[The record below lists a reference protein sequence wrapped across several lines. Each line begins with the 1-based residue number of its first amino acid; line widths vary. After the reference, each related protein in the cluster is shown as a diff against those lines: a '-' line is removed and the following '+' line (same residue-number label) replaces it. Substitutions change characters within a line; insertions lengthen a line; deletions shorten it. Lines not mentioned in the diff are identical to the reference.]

1 MRNPF
6 AFTTGELVTIGL
18 FAGASKAASLMVA
31 LIGGGPNPITLLL
44 RNAVLAALMMVL
56 LIKVT
61 RPGTLTLSTVVSVLL
76 GLFLLGSATLSLPGI
91 IMACI
96 IAEIFMVAFA
106 PLNCPVLTAAVGIAV
121 SEFLRRGVSLGMSYI
136 AMREQPELL
145 IPSIIFM
152 SFSYIGVLV
161 GIYGGFKMSKE
172 LRHAGLI
179 QN

>member
-1 MRNPF
+1 MKNPF

-31 LIGGGPNPITLLL
+31 LIGGGPNPLTLLL
-44 RNAVLAALMMVL
+44 RNAVLAVLMMVL

-61 RPGTLTLSTVVSVLL
+61 RPGTLTLSTMLSVLL
-76 GLFLLGSATLSLPGI
+76 GLFLLGSATLSVPGI
-91 IMACI
+91 LMACI
-96 IAEIFMVAFA
+96 IAEIFMLAFK
-106 PLNCPVLTAAVGIAV
+106 PLNRPVLTAAVGVAV
-121 SEFLRRGVSLGMSYI
+121 SELLRRCVSLTMSYVT
-136 AMREQPELL
+136 MREQPQLL
-145 IPSIIFM
+145 IPLFILM
-152 SFSYIGVLV
+152 GFSYIGILI

>member
-1 MRNPF
+1 MKNPF

-61 RPGTLTLSTVVSVLL
+61 RPGTLTLSTVLSVLL
-76 GLFLLGSATLSLPGI
+76 GLFLLGSATLSFPGI

-96 IAEIFMVAFA
+96 IAEIFMVALA
-106 PLNCPVLTAAVGIAV
+106 PLNRPVLSAAVGVAV
-121 SEFLRRGVSLGMSYI
+121 SELLRRCVSLGMSYLTL
-136 AMREQPELL
+136 REQPELL
-145 IPSIIFM
+145 IPSIILM
-152 SFSYIGVLV
+152 GFSYIGILV
-161 GIYGGFKMSKE
+161 GVYGGYRMSKE
-172 LRHAGLI
+172 LRHAGLV

>member
-1 MRNPF
+1 MKNPF

-31 LIGGGPNPITLLL
+31 LIGGGPNPLTLLM
-44 RNAVLAALMMVL
+44 RNAVLAALLLVL
-56 LIKVT
+56 LIKVP
-61 RPGTLTLSTVVSVLL
+61 RPGTLTLSTIVSVLL

-96 IAEIFMVAFA
+96 MAEICMLAFA
-106 PLNCPVLTAAVGIAV
+106 PLNRPVLTAAVGIAV
-121 SEFLRRGVSLGMSYI
+121 SELLRRCFSLGVSYI
-136 AMREQPELL
+136 ALREQPQLL
-145 IPSIIFM
+145 VPAIIFM
-152 SFSYIGVLV
+152 GFSYIGILL
-161 GIYGGFKMSKE
+161 GIYGGFKMTKE